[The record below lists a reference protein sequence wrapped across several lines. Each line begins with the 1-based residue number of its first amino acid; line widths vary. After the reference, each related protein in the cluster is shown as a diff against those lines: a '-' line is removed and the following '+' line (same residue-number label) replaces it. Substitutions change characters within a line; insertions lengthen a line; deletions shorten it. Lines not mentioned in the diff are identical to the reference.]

1 MNSHDDDTQFWS
13 EPARRTGRMRRTDR
27 DATGELRRTS
37 HAGEFER
44 TREHRV
50 VRGRQVR
57 ETDATPI
64 ALSAF
69 DYDLED
75 RYADLGRYQ
84 GADAK
89 WAALDGD
96 ADPQIWVEPEER
108 PRRAAGVDPRLV
120 RLAAIAAAAVV
131 MVPVALAA
139 AASDN
144 DGRIAAAPVAAEQPA
159 AQSIVPSSTIPITAA
174 VTNAVTT
181 AGDNPADDDQQT
193 AAAGSG
199 AAEKPSAVAA
209 SQTTAE
215 AAACAGQY
223 TVVAGDYWLRFD
235 GTGASVDA
243 WLEANDASIDTNLF
257 PGSELCIP
265 AGAQA
270 PAPPA
275 TTAPPATPAP
285 TTQPAV
291 TQPPATQAPA
301 TTQPPTTQPPATQ
314 APATTQPRTTQAPAT
329 TQPPATTK
337 PPATTPP
344 TTRPPG
350 SGGSVEQI
358 IRNVWPDHLEER
370 ALVIARRES
379 NLQPGVRNYCCF
391 GLFQIY
397 YDVHRSWLRSI
408 GVDSAEDLYDPY
420 LNTVAA
426 YTLYQRS
433 GGFGPWSQTDP
444 G

>member
-27 DATGELRRTS
+27 DATGQLRRTA
-37 HAGEFER
+37 HTGEFER

-50 VRGRQVR
+50 VRSRQLR

-75 RYADLGRYQ
+75 RYADLGRRD
-84 GADAK
+84 GADDAK
-89 WAALDGD
+89 WSALDDDGD
-96 ADPQIWVEPEER
+96 VDTWLEPEEH
-108 PRRAAGVDPRLV
+108 PRRVARVAGVDPRLL
-120 RLAAIAAAAVV
+120 RFGAIAAAAVV
-131 MVPVALAA
+131 MVPVAITA
-139 AASDN
+139 AASD
-144 DGRIAAAPVAAEQPA
+144 DGGRVAASPVAAEAPA
-159 AQSIVPSSTIPITAA
+159 AQSIAPTSTIPITAA

-193 AAAGSG
+193 AAAAG
-199 AAEKPSAVAA
+199 AEKPSLAA
-209 SQTTAE
+209 AGSQTTAE
-215 AAACAGQY
+215 PACAGEY
-223 TVVAGDYWLRFD
+223 TVVAGDYWLRFG

-243 WLEANDASIDTNLF
+243 WLEANDANLETNLF

-270 PAPPA
+270 PAPPT
-275 TTAPPATPAP
+275 TTAPP
-285 TTQPAV
+285 TTQPAT
-291 TQPPATQAPA
+291 TQAPTTQAPAVQAPAATQAPA
-301 TTQPPTTQPPATQ
+301 TTHPP
-314 APATTQPRTTQAPAT
+314 TTQAPAT
-329 TQPPATTK
+329 TQPPAAPRPT
-337 PPATTPP
+337 ARP

-358 IRNVWPDHLEER
+358 IRDVWPDELEER
-370 ALVIARRES
+370 ALTIARRES
-379 NLQPGVRNYCCF
+379 NLRPDVRNYCCF

-397 YDVHRSWLRSI
+397 YDVHVDWLPSV
-408 GVDSAEDLYDPY
+408 GVNSAEDLYDPY
-420 LNTVAA
+420 LNARAA

-433 GGFGPWSQTDP
+433 GGWGPWSQTDP
-444 G
+444 GD